1 MSSQRFEKNTDARW
15 TTKNKEKYFGYKDH
29 INADEKTKLIT
40 KYSVTSAAFHDS
52 TEIENIVD

>member
-15 TTKNKEKYFGYKDH
+15 TTKNKQKHFGYKDH

-52 TEIENIVD
+52 T